1 MACRLQSEG
10 SFAVKGLGVTRVVRS
25 CRGIA
30 RVVAVS
36 SRGIDIHCTP
46 LRLFYVIARKPLP
59 LFGRPWTSHPVRW
72 LSAATNGQQQSL

>member
-1 MACRLQSEG
+1 MECRLQYEC
-10 SFAVKGLGVTRVVRS
+10 SFAVNGLGVTRVVRS

-30 RVVAVS
+30 RLVAVS
-36 SRGIDIHCTP
+36 SRGIDIHCAP

-72 LSAATNGQQQSL
+72 PSVGANGQQRSL